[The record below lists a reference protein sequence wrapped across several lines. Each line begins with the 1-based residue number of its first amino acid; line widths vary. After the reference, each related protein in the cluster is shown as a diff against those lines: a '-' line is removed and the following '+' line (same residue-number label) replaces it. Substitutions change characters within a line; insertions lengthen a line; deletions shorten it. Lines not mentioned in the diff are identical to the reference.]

1 MKRTL
6 IQEVRRIQTLS
17 RAWNAVRR
25 NGRSSKSEQT
35 REEIAAFET
44 DSAAKLNTIQRR
56 LQAGTFRFQ
65 PAHGKKIPKKTK
77 GAFRP
82 LVVAPVES
90 RIVQRAVHD
99 VLTKLPETVKYT
111 NTPYSFGG
119 MKKSADDDL
128 ASVPAAIRCVLHA
141 IEGGAKYIVRS
152 DISDFFTKIPKPELT
167 AAVGKIVKD
176 EDFLGLFS
184 KAIKVEL
191 ANLALLRGHAKAFPI
206 EDIGVAQGN
215 SLSPLMGNLFL
226 YDFDQAMNQSN
237 DVRCIRFIDDFIIL
251 APSKSVANN
260 SFDKARRLLE
270 AKGLS
275 LPIAK
280 TDRKSVTEGFTF
292 LGIEMCNGLIRP
304 DKAARHHVIALIAEI
319 LNHSREAFEA
329 YTDKGIFDARLGLVN
344 TLRRVRSTAHGW
356 RKHYWFC
363 NDLNSFKALD
373 GNISNLVRSYLA
385 SYARVRANA
394 GESIAWDLVGI
405 GSLRDS
411 DGKTAFT
418 WRTS

>member
-275 LPIAK
+275 LAIAK

-329 YTDKGIFDARLGLVN
+329 YTGKGIFDARLGLVN

>member
-329 YTDKGIFDARLGLVN
+329 YTGKGIFDARLGLVN

>member
-152 DISDFFTKIPKPELT
+152 DISDC
-167 AAVGKIVKD
+167 G
-176 EDFLGLFS
+176 
-184 KAIKVEL
+184 
-191 ANLALLRGHAKAFPI
+191 
-206 EDIGVAQGN
+206 Q
-215 SLSPLMGNLFL
+215 
-226 YDFDQAMNQSN
+226 
-237 DVRCIRFIDDFIIL
+237 
-251 APSKSVANN
+251 
-260 SFDKARRLLE
+260 
-270 AKGLS
+270 
-275 LPIAK
+275 
-280 TDRKSVTEGFTF
+280 DRKG
-292 LGIEMCNGLIRP
+292 
-304 DKAARHHVIALIAEI
+304 
-319 LNHSREAFEA
+319 
-329 YTDKGIFDARLGLVN
+329 
-344 TLRRVRSTAHGW
+344 
-356 RKHYWFC
+356 
-363 NDLNSFKALD
+363 
-373 GNISNLVRSYLA
+373 
-385 SYARVRANA
+385 
-394 GESIAWDLVGI
+394 
-405 GSLRDS
+405 
-411 DGKTAFT
+411 
-418 WRTS
+418 